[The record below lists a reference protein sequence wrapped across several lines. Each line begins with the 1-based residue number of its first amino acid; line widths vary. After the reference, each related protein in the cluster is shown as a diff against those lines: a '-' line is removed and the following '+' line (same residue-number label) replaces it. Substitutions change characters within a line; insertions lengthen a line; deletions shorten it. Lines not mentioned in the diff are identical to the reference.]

1 MNKNSGKTLIARI
14 GIFGLLLL
22 PYPSF
27 SCIAQQSQN
36 PKIAYNQEAENALQ
50 IVRKNSVANTFY
62 TYVKALKSGWTL
74 KKADY
79 SSGGLSGNYNDV
91 KLGDTPGSVT
101 LFLEKR
107 GKLEVEITI
116 YEYILQESAKS
127 RPTIWVQQG
136 SILECR
142 DPECGDEGI
151 KYYLGLDS
159 LGQSGAGFRSLQFRK
174 GRFVI
179 DIYTKSEK
187 VAHRFAGYALKSVAN
202 L

>member
-1 MNKNSGKTLIARI
+1 MSKNSGKTLIAWI

-22 PYPSF
+22 FYPSF

-36 PKIAYNQEAENALQ
+36 PKIEYNREAENALQ

-62 TYVKALKSGWTL
+62 TYVKALESGWTL

-79 SSGGLSGNYNDV
+79 SSGGLSGNA
-91 KLGDTPGSVT
+91 KLVETPGSVT
-101 LFLEKR
+101 LFLER

-116 YEYILQESAKS
+116 YEYTLQESAKS

-159 LGQSGAGFRSLQFRK
+159 LGQSGVGFRSLQFRK

-179 DIYTKSEK
+179 DVYTKSEK
-187 VAHRFAGYALKSVAN
+187 VAKRFAGYALKSVAN